1 LQEAFL
7 NGKAFFIKTIFSFLY
22 YLRKIK
28 KSLYFYK
35 ILVQFKNKTL
45 KHYYFFSL
53 FILFT
58 SCQYFEKQVPS
69 EKELLQKEL
78 KAINWKEVDEYP
90 SFVDCDKLEE
100 KKQRQQCFF
109 DYLTQLIQEKLRV
122 DTLSAL
128 YPELD
133 TIEVKVTVFPDSKMQ
148 FEPQFPKDS
157 VAYDTIKID
166 SILHARLVNFPK
178 VNPAIKQGIPVK
190 TQFILP
196 VIIKVE

>member
-1 LQEAFL
+1 M
-7 NGKAFFIKTIFSFLY
+7 
-22 YLRKIK
+22 
-28 KSLYFYK
+28 YFYS
-35 ILVQFKNKTL
+35 ILVPFKKQTL
-45 KHYYFFSL
+45 KQYSL
-53 FILFT
+53 FLAFILFN
-58 SCQYFEKQVPS
+58 SCQYFDKQVPS

-90 SFVDCDKLEE
+90 SVVDCEKIDD

-109 DYLTQLIQEKLRV
+109 EILTQLIQEKLCN
-122 DTLSAL
+122 DTLAML

-133 TIEVKVTVFPDSKMQ
+133 TIEVKVTIFPNATMK

-166 SILHARLVNFPK
+166 SILKARLVDFPK
-178 VNPAIKQGIPVK
+178 INPAIKRGLPVK

-196 VIIKVE
+196 VILKVE

>member
-1 LQEAFL
+1 
-7 NGKAFFIKTIFSFLY
+7 
-22 YLRKIK
+22 
-28 KSLYFYK
+28 LYFYK
-35 ILVQFKNKTL
+35 ILVQFNNKAL
-45 KHYYFFSL
+45 KHYYFLLLVIIFN
-53 FILFT
+53 

-90 SFVDCDKLEE
+90 SFVDCDKLLE
-100 KKQRQQCFF
+100 KEQRQQCFF
-109 DYLTQLIQEKLRV
+109 EQLTQLIQEKLQL
-122 DTLSAL
+122 DTLSVL

-133 TIEVKVTVFPDSKMQ
+133 TIEVKVTVFPDSRMK
-148 FEPQFPKDS
+148 FEPQFSKDS

-166 SILHARLVNFPK
+166 SILHARLVGFPK

-196 VIIKVE
+196 VIIKTN

>member
-1 LQEAFL
+1 M
-7 NGKAFFIKTIFSFLY
+7 
-22 YLRKIK
+22 
-28 KSLYFYK
+28 
-35 ILVQFKNKTL
+35 
-45 KHYYFFSL
+45 KHFSL
-53 FILFT
+53 FLVFLFFN

-90 SFVDCDKLEE
+90 SVADCEKITN

-109 DYLTQLIQEKLRV
+109 EVMSQLIQEKLDI
-122 DTLSAL
+122 DTLAVL

-133 TIEVKVTVFPDSKMQ
+133 TIEVKVTVFPNSTMK

-166 SILHARLVNFPK
+166 SILHTRLIDFPK
-178 VNPAIKQGIPVK
+178 VNPAIKRGIPVK

-196 VIIKVE
+196 VILKEKKEGK